1 MIKKKVLLIPI
12 ISISINENLKKFLD
26 KLVSKNKYKNK
37 SKLIRDA
44 LLRLQQSPDFS
55 SMDAATSDFFTPI
68 TKKIIGNMIIVAP
81 NDTNILKKLNKIEN
95 SYNDQIVSKN
105 QQFYTN
111 TPHITIFIVFEG
123 SLQEFHKIVV
133 EINSIKEIK
142 NFRYLIIN

>member
-1 MIKKKVLLIPI
+1 MLFIPI

-26 KLVSKNKYKNK
+26 KLITKNKYKNK

-44 LLRLQQSPDFS
+44 ILRLQQSPDFS
-55 SMDAATSDFFTPI
+55 NMDGPTIDFLTPL

-95 SYNDQIVSKN
+95 KYNHQIVSKN

-111 TPHITIFIVFEG
+111 NAHTTFFMVFEG
-123 SLQEFHKIVV
+123 NLQDFRRIVV

>member
-1 MIKKKVLLIPI
+1 MVFIPI
-12 ISISINENLKKFLD
+12 ISISINENLEKFLD

-55 SMDAATSDFFTPI
+55 SMDAATIDFFTPV
-68 TKKIIGNMIIVAP
+68 TKNIIGNMIIVTP
-81 NDTNILKKLNKIEN
+81 NDTNILKKLNKIEKN
-95 SYNDQIVSKN
+95 YSNQIVSKN

-111 TPHITIFIVFEG
+111 NPHMTIFMVFEG
-123 SLQEFHKIVV
+123 SLQEFHRIVV
-133 EINSIKEIK
+133 EINSIKDIK

>member
-1 MIKKKVLLIPI
+1 MLFIPI

-26 KLVSKNKYKNK
+26 KLVTKNKYKNK

-44 LLRLQQSPDFS
+44 ILRLQQSPDFS
-55 SMDAATSDFFTPI
+55 NMDAAISDLFTPL

-81 NDTNILKKLNKIEN
+81 NDINILKKLNKIEN
-95 SYNDQIVSKN
+95 KYNDQIVSKN
-105 QQFYTN
+105 QQFYADLVSL
-111 TPHITIFIVFEG
+111 FVVFEG
-123 SLQEFHKIVV
+123 NLQDFHRIVV

>member
-1 MIKKKVLLIPI
+1 MLLIPI
-12 ISISINENLKKFLD
+12 ISISINENLEKFLD

-55 SMDAATSDFFTPI
+55 SMDATTIDFFTPV

-95 SYNDQIVSKN
+95 KYNHQIVSKN
-105 QQFYTN
+105 QQFYN
-111 TPHITIFIVFEG
+111 NKPHLTIFMVFEG
-123 SLQEFHKIVV
+123 SIQEFHNIVV

>member
-55 SMDAATSDFFTPI
+55 SMDIATSDFFTPI
-68 TKKIIGNMIIVAP
+68 TKRIIGNMIIVTP

-105 QQFYTN
+105 QQFYPN
-111 TPHITIFIVFEG
+111 NPHITIFIVFEG

>member
-1 MIKKKVLLIPI
+1 MVVIPI

-26 KLVSKNKYKNK
+26 KLITKNKYKNK

-44 LLRLQQSPDFS
+44 ILRLQQSPDFS
-55 SMDAATSDFFTPI
+55 NIDAATIDFFTPL
-68 TKKIIGNMIIVAP
+68 TKRIIGNMIIVVP
-81 NDTNILKKLNKIEN
+81 NDINILKKLNKIEN
-95 SYNDQIVSKN
+95 KYSDQIVSKN

-111 TPHITIFIVFEG
+111 NTYNTFFMVFEG
-123 SLQEFHKIVV
+123 SLQDFRRIVV